1 MDQFALL
8 NKLGIDKDSIF
19 RRTQISGKV
28 GSWIYAPAYR
38 EYWMSASARRLF
50 GVKSDACVTKE
61 LILSKVHP
69 EDEGLLRRRTRN
81 LKSRYP
87 SYMVFRILEKGKI
100 KWIEQKMQLCKGK
113 TKSDNYILG
122 TVREITWLKKE
133 QEKLKMKSQGFS
145 AINNYLA
152 ETTNSTNLDSI
163 VLSAD
168 KTIHRLMDVAMIAL
182 FLRLDGKMMQIVPH
196 STPSNLVF
204 QGEDERAS
212 LAYSVMKTG
221 KSEQCAAGKYPEKIA
236 AALLEQG
243 IKQIVSFP
251 VKDNG
256 KIFAALSVA
265 LKYDGEM
272 KAEEYEFCRTICGYL
287 SPQIKNA
294 QLYRSLK
301 KELEDRSRLES
312 DMDTIFNESVD
323 FISMLDED
331 KRFTRVNQALCNRL
345 GYTKWEMIGVELSKF
360 VFPED
365 REITENVMASLK
377 TRGVVRG
384 FSNRLVCKNGE
395 VVSLETNVKY
405 VKETQKIIAVG
416 RDVTEQ
422 REIEARNLELE
433 KTVALEKLKSEFFAN
448 MSHEFKTPLNIII
461 SSLDLIKLKLTREG
475 EEKFEETYRK
485 FFDYAYQNCY
495 KLLRLTAN
503 LLDSSRIESKYYET
517 RLSKCNFASLLNE
530 IVESTRGYA
539 AAKKVNIRFQP
550 RIASDGIAYCDVDK
564 IDRIM
569 LNLISN
575 AIKYNRVGGDIL
587 VTLSEDHQYY
597 QVAVEDTGMGVPEN
611 VLPLIFDKYQVAT
624 NGLTR
629 SSEGSGVGLF
639 IAKSLVEMHGG
650 TIGVESEAGKG
661 SCFTFT
667 VDKGLSGRAGPINGA
682 DVQSFSEMRKS
693 RIKIEMSNID

>member
-1 MDQFALL
+1 MDQFALMD
-8 NKLGIDKDSIF
+8 KLGIDKTSVF

-28 GSWIYAPAYR
+28 GSWIYAPTYR
-38 EYWMSASARRLF
+38 EYWVSAAALRLL
-50 GVKSDACVTKE
+50 GIKSGTCITTE

-69 EDEGLLRRRTRN
+69 EDEEQLRHHMRN
-81 LKSRYP
+81 LKSRNP
-87 SYMVFRILEKGKI
+87 VSMVFRILEKGKI

-113 TKSDNYILG
+113 TKADTYILG

-133 QEKLKMKSQGFS
+133 QEKLERKSQGFS

-168 KTIHRLMDVAMIAL
+168 KTIHLLMDVVTIAL
-182 FLRLDGKMMQIVPH
+182 FLMMDGKMVQIVPH
-196 STPSNLVF
+196 SNTPGIVF
-204 QGEDERAS
+204 QNEDERTS
-212 LAYSVMKTG
+212 LAYSVIKTG
-221 KSEQCAAGKYPEKIA
+221 KTEQCAAGEYPPKIA
-236 AALLEQG
+236 AVLKERG

-272 KAEEYEFCRTICGYL
+272 KTEEYEFCRTICGYL

-294 QLYRSLK
+294 QLYRRLK
-301 KELEDRSRLES
+301 KGLEDRSRLES

-323 FISMLDED
+323 FISMLDEE

-345 GYTKWEMIGVELSKF
+345 GYTKWEMIGVELGAF
-360 VFPED
+360 VYPED

-377 TRGVVRG
+377 TRSVVRG
-384 FSNRLVCKNGE
+384 FSNRMVCKNGE

-405 VKETQKIIAVG
+405 VRETQKIIAVG

-433 KTVALEKLKSEFFAN
+433 KTIALEKLKSEFFAN

-461 SSLDLIKLKLTREG
+461 SSLDLIKLKLSREG
-475 EEKFEETYRK
+475 KEKYEEMYRK

-503 LLDSSRIESKYYET
+503 LLDSSRIESKYYEA
-517 RLSKCNFASLLNE
+517 RLSKCDFAPLLDE

-539 AAKKVNIRFQP
+539 AAKNVNIRFQS
-550 RIASDGIAYCDVDK
+550 RIESDGIAYCDVDK

-575 AIKYNRVGGDIL
+575 AIKYNRQGGDIL
-587 VTLSEDHQYY
+587 VTLSEDLQYY
-597 QVAVEDTGMGVPEN
+597 KVAVKDTGMGVPEN
-611 VLPLIFDKYQVAT
+611 VLPLIFDKYRMAES
-624 NGLTR
+624 GLTR
-629 SSEGSGVGLF
+629 SSDGSGVGLF

-650 TIGVESEAGKG
+650 TISVESEAGKG
-661 SCFTFT
+661 SRFTFT
-667 VDKGLSGRAGPINGA
+667 IDKGLAGRAGPINGA
-682 DVQSFSEMRKS
+682 DVKSFSEMRKS